1 MNTVHLAYMITEGYL
16 FIFAF
21 MVFLR
26 LNSNLGSQREVR
38 ELRNMIYSY
47 FGMLLFDIISYL
59 FEDGYLAPPLW
70 VAYLTNC
77 LCVASISLGCY
88 FWFRFVD
95 IRLNLKFSQHRTIQ
109 ILLLIPLVFILV
121 SYVASIWT
129 GWLFTVDETFSYE
142 STQAFNIVATAV
154 NYFYLV
160 IPTVASI
167 YMAIKT
173 KSHLER
179 NEYIT
184 YSIYMVAPLTAGLVE
199 EYLPSVPILAL
210 NIFMVIHILFLMIQ
224 SLQIYNDA
232 LTNLDNRRHLNL
244 FLEERLG
251 RATSERPV
259 YLFMMDING
268 FKAINDKYGHVEG
281 DNALKL
287 FASVLR
293 LVGEKHHAF
302 VARYGGDEFCIVADG
317 ADQDPEAI
325 ASDLLKTLLDAQHP
339 DPAKPMVTVSL
350 GYAALTSPKIRSE
363 AAIAE
368 ADARL
373 YEKKKE
379 WHLVNKEAA

>member
-1 MNTVHLAYMITEGYL
+1 MPVTHLSYMITEGYL
-16 FIFAF
+16 FVFAF
-21 MVFLR
+21 MVLLR

-47 FGMLLFDIISYL
+47 FGMLVFDILSYL

-70 VAYLTNC
+70 VAYLANC
-77 LCVASISLGCY
+77 LCLASISLGCY

-95 IRLNLKFSQHRTIQ
+95 IRLNLKFSHHVTVQ
-109 ILLLIPLVFILV
+109 ILLTLPLLFILISDFV
-121 SYVASIWT
+121 SIWT
-129 GWLFTVDETFSYE
+129 GWLFSVDEAFVYH
-142 STQAFNIVATAV
+142 STDLFTYVATVV

-184 YSIYMVAPLTAGLVE
+184 YSIYMVAPLTAGIVE
-199 EYLPSVPILAL
+199 DYLDTVPILAL

-224 SLQIYNDA
+224 SMQIYNDA
-232 LTNLDNRRHLNL
+232 LTNLNNRRHLNR

-251 RATSERPV
+251 RATLEKPV
-259 YLFMMDING
+259 YLFMIDING
-268 FKAINDKYGHVEG
+268 FKAINDKYGHIEG

-293 LVGEKHHAF
+293 LIGEKHHAF
-302 VARYGGDEFCIVADG
+302 VARYGGDEFCVVADG
-317 ADQDPEAI
+317 ADQDPEVI
-325 ASDLLKTLLDAQHP
+325 AKDVLDTLASIQQP
-339 DPAKPMVTVSL
+339 DPKKPVITVSL
-350 GYAALTSPKIRSE
+350 GYATLTNAKIQSE

-368 ADARL
+368 ADAKL

-379 WHLVNKEAA
+379 WHLVHPEAA